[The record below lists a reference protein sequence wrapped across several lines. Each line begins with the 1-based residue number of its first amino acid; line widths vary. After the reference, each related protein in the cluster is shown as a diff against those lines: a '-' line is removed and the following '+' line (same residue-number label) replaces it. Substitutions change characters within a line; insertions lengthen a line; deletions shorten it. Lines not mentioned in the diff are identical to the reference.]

1 MVACEHRAEVNLSV
15 RDSSLPIRQ
24 EGGVSGVL
32 MDEVWPRG
40 GCAKARAC
48 LPPQKPREAPSLE
61 IAPKESGVGSE
72 LGRKGSECCI

>member
-40 GCAKARAC
+40 GVR
-48 LPPQKPREAPSLE
+48 
-61 IAPKESGVGSE
+61 
-72 LGRKGSECCI
+72 